1 MEKSSFIA
9 IVEQIVA
16 GFEEPSFAQQWS
28 AAQASGDV
36 PAMMALPAAIQNAAF
51 AAHGC
56 PDSAAFKAAGKSYAL
71 DPAVGPLLVRM
82 KAALK

>member
-1 MEKSSFIA
+1 MDKQTFVA

-16 GFEEPSFAQQWS
+16 GFEDADFQRKFAD
-28 AAQASGDV
+28 AQASGDV
-36 PAMMALPAAIQNAAF
+36 PAMMALPAAIQNDAF

-56 PDSAAFKAAGKSYAL
+56 SDSAAFKAAGREYAA
-71 DPAVGPLLVRM
+71 DPAVAALLGRM